1 MESCKLQGLVTGRG
15 RGMESE
21 RSGRHTLMASTL
33 VATLFLWTLT
43 AITRYMDS
51 YRRFRKDMRMLE
63 ASFGTM
69 QYTIHTQQ
77 IIRACKSYYTCN
89 HIIDTHYTC
98 DHSGVQTLQ
107 S

>member
-1 MESCKLQGLVTGRG
+1 MESCKLQGLVTERG

-63 ASFGTM
+63 ASFGRANH
-69 QYTIHTQQ
+69 TIHV
-77 IIRACKSYYTCN
+77 I
-89 HIIDTHYTC
+89 
-98 DHSGVQTLQ
+98 TL
-107 S
+107 